1 MKKLI
6 LILAVCFSGINVF
19 AQSAA
24 QLKNEGNAAL
34 KTKDY
39 KTALMS
45 FENFIAAEDTFEDPA
60 LIFNSGYCAIKIK
73 DFAKAEK
80 YFGQAIEKE
89 YKLSSAYRF
98 KALAQKHQKKSDDMI
113 ATLEAGIKA
122 CPTKKAK
129 LSSMLAK
136 HYLIEGQKAQKG
148 NKFDAAE
155 GLYKKAGDL
164 KSKMQANAL
173 FSLGTLYYNKGA
185 KIMQVATPV
194 ANTQPE
200 QYKSE
205 SAKAQTFF
213 RKALA
218 ELIKAKTI
226 APARKD
232 ITSTMATI
240 KGLVK

>member
-1 MKKLI
+1 MKRLI
-6 LILAVCFSGINVF
+6 LIFAVCLCVTNVF

-34 KTKDY
+34 KSKDY
-39 KTALMS
+39 KTALMN
-45 FENFIAAEDTFEDPA
+45 FEKFMSAEDTFEDPA

-73 DFAKAEK
+73 DFAKAEE

-122 CPTKKAK
+122 CPTKNSKMITM
-129 LSSMLAK
+129 LSK
-136 HYLIEGQKAQKG
+136 HYLLEGQKAQKAD
-148 NKFDAAE
+148 KFDTAE
-155 GLYKKAGDL
+155 GLYKKAGEL
-164 KSKMQANAL
+164 KSKMQVDAFL
-173 FSLGTLYYNKGA
+173 SLGTLYYNKGA
-185 KIMQVATPV
+185 KIMQAATPV

-200 QYKSE
+200 KYKAE
-205 SAKAQTFF
+205 SVKAQSFF
-213 RKALA
+213 KMALT
-218 ELIKAKTI
+218 ELTKAKTI
-226 APARKD
+226 APTRKD
-232 ITSTMATI
+232 IVSTISTI